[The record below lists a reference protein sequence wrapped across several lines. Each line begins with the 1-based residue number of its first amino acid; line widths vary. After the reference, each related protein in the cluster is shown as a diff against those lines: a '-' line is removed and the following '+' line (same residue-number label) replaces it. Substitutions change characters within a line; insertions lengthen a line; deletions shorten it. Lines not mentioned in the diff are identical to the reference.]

1 MKLAITQLYLVRHAH
16 SKYTPEE
23 LTRPLSDKG
32 KVDAE
37 HVTELLKKESI
48 DAVCSSPYKRA
59 VETVEGTARHIG
71 QGINLYDEL
80 RERTLAGKPVHNFE
94 EAISLVWED
103 PAFSL
108 EGGESNLTAQKRG
121 VQGIFKIIEEYN
133 GKNVVIG
140 THGNIMVLIM
150 SYFDPQYDIRFWR
163 KLEMPDIYCL
173 TFDDK
178 NLASVK
184 RIWTRQAEFVPQKDR
199 SL

>member
-1 MKLAITQLYLVRHAH
+1 MTITKLYLVRHAH
-16 SKYTPEE
+16 SVYTPEE
-23 LTRPLSDKG
+23 LSRPLSDKG
-32 KVDAE
+32 KVEAE
-37 HVTELLKKESI
+37 HVTELLKKEQI

-59 VETVEGTARHIG
+59 VETVDGTARHIG
-71 QGINLYDEL
+71 QGITLYEEL
-80 RERTLAGKPVHNFE
+80 RERTLSGNPVQNFD
-94 EAISLVWED
+94 EAIALVWKD

-108 EGGESNLTAQKRG
+108 KGGESNLTAQKRG

-163 KLEMPDIYCL
+163 NLQMPDIYCL
-173 TFDDK
+173 TFDDE
-178 NLASVK
+178 NLKIVN
-184 RIWTRQAEFVPQKDR
+184 RIWRQPAEFAAQKDR

>member
-1 MKLAITQLYLVRHAH
+1 MTQLYLVRHAH
-16 SKYTPEE
+16 SEYTPEE
-23 LTRPLSDKG
+23 LTRPLSEKG
-32 KVDAE
+32 MVEAE
-37 HVTELLKKESI
+37 HVTELLKKEKI

-59 VETVEGTARHIG
+59 VETVEGIAHYID
-71 QGINLYDEL
+71 QEINIYEEI
-80 RERTLAGKPVHNFE
+80 RERTLSSKPVQNFD

-163 KLEMPDIYCL
+163 RLEMPDVYCL

-178 NLASVK
+178 NLKSVN
-184 RIWTRQAEFVPQKDR
+184 RIWTQPAEFAPEKDR

>member
-1 MKLAITQLYLVRHAH
+1 MTQLYLVRHAH
-16 SKYTPEE
+16 SEYTPEE
-23 LTRPLSDKG
+23 LTRPLSDIG

-37 HVTELLKKESI
+37 HVTELLKKEKI

-59 VETVEGTARHIG
+59 VETIEGTARHID
-71 QGINLYDEL
+71 QKISIYEEM
-80 RERTLAGKPVHNFE
+80 RERTLSSKPVKNFD

-121 VQGIFKIIEEYN
+121 VQGIFKIIKEYN

-163 KLEMPDIYCL
+163 KLEMPDVYCL
-173 TFDDK
+173 TFDDEK
-178 NLASVK
+178 NLKIVK
-184 RIWTRQAEFVPQKDR
+184 RIWTQSA
-199 SL
+199 

>member
-1 MKLAITQLYLVRHAH
+1 MAITQLYLVRHAH
-16 SKYTPEE
+16 SEYTPEE
-23 LTRPLSDKG
+23 LTRPLSEKG
-32 KVDAE
+32 KLEAE
-37 HVTELLKKESI
+37 YVTELLKKEKI

-59 VETVEGTARHIG
+59 VETVEGIAHYID
-71 QGINLYDEL
+71 QEINIYEGI
-80 RERTLAGKPVHNFE
+80 RERTLSSRPVQNFD

-121 VQGIFKIIEEYN
+121 VHGIFKIIEEYN

-163 KLEMPDIYCL
+163 RLEMPDIYCL

-178 NLASVK
+178 NLKSVK
-184 RIWTRQAEFVPQKDR
+184 RIWTQPAEFAPQKDR

>member
-16 SKYTPEE
+16 SEYTPDE
-23 LTRPLSDKG
+23 LTRPLSERG
-32 KVDAE
+32 KVDAK
-37 HVTELLKKESI
+37 HVTELLKKEKI

-59 VETVEGTARHIG
+59 VETVEGIARHIG
-71 QGINLYDEL
+71 QEIKIYEEV
-80 RERTLAGKPVHNFE
+80 RERTLSSKLVKNFD
-94 EAISLVWED
+94 EAISLLWED

-150 SYFDPQYDIRFWR
+150 SYFDPQYDISFWR
-163 KLEMPDIYCL
+163 KLEMLDIYCL
-173 TFDDK
+173 TFDDDNVK
-178 NLASVK
+178 IVK
-184 RIWTRQAEFVPQKDR
+184 RIWTQSAELTAQKDR

>member
-16 SKYTPEE
+16 SEYTPEE
-23 LTRPLSDKG
+23 LTRPLSEKG

-37 HVTELLKKESI
+37 HVTELLKKEKI

-59 VETVEGTARHIG
+59 VETVEGIAHHID
-71 QGINLYDEL
+71 QEIKIYEEI
-80 RERTLAGKPVHNFE
+80 RERTLSSKPVKNFD

-140 THGNIMVLIM
+140 THGNVMVLIM

-178 NLASVK
+178 SFKVVK
-184 RIWTRQAEFVPQKDR
+184 RIWP
-199 SL
+199 